1 MVYSTKPRTIT
12 ELKER
17 ITEEMGAIPLIPVK
31 VLLKTLCR
39 TLLSYSRNVTKPME
53 DT

>member
-31 VLLKTLCR
+31 VLLKTFIQNF
-39 TLLSYSRNVTKPME
+39 TSDSRNVTKPME